1 MTSRSDGKAE
11 IRQFRRSG
19 TYWVGVWFGRVFCGI
34 FAAFTTLI
42 LLVALGVLSD
52 AAVDQWVPVAVSAVI
67 LLMLTWIPFAI
78 VFNLK
83 LAAYVGRSLGADH
96 PVLLFQF
103 FRTFLRDLVSF
114 RSGVRSDH
122 VGTSDAEAS
131 GPSE

>member
-1 MTSRSDGKAE
+1 
-11 IRQFRRSG
+11 
-19 TYWVGVWFGRVFCGI
+19 
-34 FAAFTTLI
+34 
-42 LLVALGVLSD
+42 
-52 AAVDQWVPVAVSAVI
+52 
-67 LLMLTWIPFAI
+67 MLTWIPFAI

-83 LAAYVGRSLGADH
+83 LASYLGWSLGADH

-114 RSGVRSDH
+114 RSGVRSDQ